1 MGRADV
7 DAVVAMLAEDAA
19 WSMPP
24 LAAWFGGR
32 DGVREFLARGPLSGE
47 WRWRHLPAS
56 ANGQPT
62 VAVYH
67 WDEAEGAYLPFALDV
82 ITLEGDRI
90 RQITAF
96 VDAHDRARGLL
107 ALAGGAARR
116 GAVVR
121 ALRPARAAA
130 MSGNAPTL

>member
-1 MGRADV
+1 
-7 DAVVAMLAEDAA
+7 MLAEDAA

-24 LAAWFGGR
+24 LASWFGGLEP
-32 DGVREFLARGPLSGE
+32 VREFLERGPLSGE

-56 ANGQPT
+56 VNGQAA

-67 WDEAEGAYLPFALDV
+67 RDAASGTYLPFALDV

-96 VDAHDRARGLL
+96 VTRTIEVDDFSRWPDAPLDG
-107 ALAGGAARR
+107 ALAFERFE
-116 GAVVR
+116 
-121 ALRPARAAA
+121 LPAR
-130 MSGNAPTL
+130 LE